1 MPGRALTLLAIA
13 LLAAP
18 AGHADTA
25 QVERLFLERTAI
37 SAADASCNLFT
48 ESERLALKAGL
59 YQTEGELLR
68 ANYSPE
74 KLASLAKDVRAHA
87 KSLGCDHPSV
97 LEVAS
102 TIRSSYRAFTK
113 TIYLDYVAAHSSWGA
128 SRAADDAW
136 GVVQED
142 KASGVKFGL
151 RRGDEF
157 EDLKLAI
164 TMPAKGAQPSSV
176 QLIMRDAKKMAD
188 PWVGKMFGADG
199 SVTLPPRS
207 VTRPEW
213 AGDEEDGTD
222 GRNNPTWIYY
232 FSQPALDRLEGLDP
246 REMVQIELTPSP
258 RAKDQK
264 PVRIVFE
271 TGDLRAAHAFSLIPK
286 PAASAL
292 AAAEPAKPAH

>member
-1 MPGRALTLLAIA
+1 MPGRALTLLAVA

-18 AGHADTA
+18 AAQADTA

-37 SAADASCNLFT
+37 SAADAACNLFT
-48 ESERLALKAGL
+48 DSERLALKAGL

-68 ANYSPE
+68 ANYSPD
-74 KLASLAKDVRAHA
+74 KLARLAKDVRAHA

-113 TIYLDYVAAHSSWGA
+113 TVYLDYAAAHSTWGA
-128 SRAADDAW
+128 SRANNDAW
-136 GVVQED
+136 GVLQTD
-142 KASGVKFGL
+142 KASGVMFGL

-157 EDLKLAI
+157 DDLKLAVAI
-164 TMPAKGAQPSSV
+164 PAKGRQPSAV
-176 QLIMRDAKKMAD
+176 QLFLRDAKKMSD
-188 PWVGKMFGADG
+188 PWVGAMFGADG
-199 SVTLPPRS
+199 SVALPPRS
-207 VTRPEW
+207 VSRPEW
-213 AGDEEDGTD
+213 AGDKEDGKD
-222 GRNNPTWIYY
+222 AVGDPTWIYY
-232 FSQPALDRLEGLDP
+232 FSPAALERMEMLDP

-258 RAKDQK
+258 MAKDQK

-271 TGDLRAAHAFSLIPK
+271 TGDLRAAHAFALIPK